1 MSRVGEVDGG
11 NVEQETE
18 RDGHREMR
26 REREGVGEKG
36 GRRGNAPLASK
47 RWHEHGG
54 PKIRGQSRVS
64 RDLETVPS
72 AVFARGY

>member
-1 MSRVGEVDGG
+1 MRRVGEVDGG
-11 NVEQETE
+11 NAEQETE
-18 RDGHREMR
+18 GGRQRD
-26 REREGVGEKG
+26 RERAKEG